1 MSVESRSQRL
11 VPIAGGIGALLAVRA
26 LVNREMQADLTGQ
39 VALVTGG
46 SRGLGL
52 AMAREL
58 ADAGC
63 RVAICARDRAEL
75 DRAVADLESRGGE
88 AIAVE
93 CDVADKGDVERM
105 VVEVR
110 ERFGPIDV
118 LIANAGVIQV
128 GQVKSAELEDFES
141 AMDIMYWGVLYPVLA
156 VLPEMRARQAGR
168 IGIVSSIGGKISVP
182 RLLPYNTAKFAAR
195 GLAEGLRAELAD
207 EGISVTSIVPGLTRT
222 GSYLNATYSGDAA
235 GREIEYRLF
244 APLSSLPLLTGSAE
258 AAARAYV
265 SAVRRG
271 DAEVLYPPIYG
282 LVARLHGIAPA
293 TTMWAMGIADRLV
306 ARSGDDTETV
316 RGSDIDPKVD
326 HGWWRWLTTL
336 GRRAARDLHERPGP
350 VSVPEPD

>member
-1 MSVESRSQRL
+1 MSAQSRSRRL
-11 VPIAGGIGALLAVRA
+11 LPIAGGIGAVLAARS
-26 LVNREMQADLTGQ
+26 LVGRQMQADLTGQ

-58 ADAGC
+58 VDAGC
-63 RVAICARDRAEL
+63 RVAVCARDREEL
-75 DRAVADLESRGGE
+75 DRARADLEARGGE
-88 AIAVE
+88 AIAIE
-93 CDVADKGDVERM
+93 CDVADRSQVERM
-105 VVEVR
+105 VAEVR
-110 ERFGPIDV
+110 ERLGPIDV

-128 GQVKSAELEDFES
+128 GQVRSAELEDFET
-141 AMDIMYWGVLYPVLA
+141 AMDIMYWGVLYPVWA
-156 VLPEMRARQAGR
+156 VLPEMRARKSGR

-182 RLLPYNTAKFAAR
+182 RLLPYNAAKFAAR

-207 EGISVTSIVPGLTRT
+207 AGISVTSIVPGLMRT

-235 GREIEYRLF
+235 GREAQYRLF
-244 APLSSLPLLTGSAE
+244 APLSSLPVLTGSAE

-282 LVARLHGIAPA
+282 LVARAHGVAPA
-293 TTMWAMGIADRLV
+293 TTMWAMSVADRLV
-306 ARSGDDTETV
+306 AESGDGTETV
-316 RGSDIDPKVD
+316 RGSTIDPSVNS
-326 HGWWRWLTTL
+326 GWWRWLTTL
-336 GRRAARDLHERPGP
+336 GRRAGRDLHERPGP